1 MHALS
6 IQWLRGARGASPD
19 GLTPAQRAVR
29 VLQVT
34 RANWPLAGAGRGP
47 PPHLSVPKQPQMR
60 LVLPQIGA

>member
-34 RANWPLAGAGRGP
+34 RANWPLAEGRRGRRA
-47 PPHLSVPKQPQMR
+47 HLSVAKQPQMR